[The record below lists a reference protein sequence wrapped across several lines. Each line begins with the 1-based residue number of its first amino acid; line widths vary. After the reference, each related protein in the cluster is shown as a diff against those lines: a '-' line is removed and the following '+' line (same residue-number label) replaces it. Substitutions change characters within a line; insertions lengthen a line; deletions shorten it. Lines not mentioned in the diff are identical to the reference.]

1 MYAAT
6 MLRLSRSLV
15 LFSICFGSSALAMI
29 SCADSEGTASSTTST
44 NEDAGADAP
53 ASFSLRI
60 DPVATVLVVGL
71 DAATVNAPVRAYA
84 LREGEPEKD
93 LTNDVEWSID
103 NTNIAGVNLGTIAT
117 RGIGGKTKIRASY
130 EGVSAEADLTVMLK
144 GTTYLPGTD
153 ATTEMAFDMAMVDPD
168 PTNAPAI
175 EYPEDGVVLPANLP
189 PIEAQWSQGNAN
201 IAYRV
206 RVSSPDVLDVTLYTT
221 NRELLFPA
229 GTWKKLGG
237 SSPDGPLTLT
247 VEAIDAAGNLRTS
260 APRTM
265 TVSSDGID
273 ESAIYV
279 WQSSTG
285 SFRVLDIINGTDIPL
300 PTNSPQLT
308 PGQPC
313 SGCHRISRDGKRF
326 SYTYNGG
333 EFNFGTLA
341 YDDTQKQYAAK
352 IAPSPALRGTYAS
365 FNPLEDSTR
374 AAMLFTAPDTVPQNT
389 AGTVRLL
396 LTDPDTNAAIPNNFA
411 DMIQQIPPENGRA
424 TLMPDWS
431 PAGDF
436 IVFTAYDSNANYVR
450 LLGDDTVLGSVV
462 EMPVQYMADGSF
474 QFGAPKVLVAAPSAA
489 GTNPDTGENNVLPS
503 VSPDGSIVAFT
514 RANGWWSIKTQQSLI
529 NLSGRIA
536 LVRRADGQ
544 VLELERG
551 ASNGP
556 DDVWSSTW
564 PQWAPTLG
572 KKWVWLAYA
581 SERPYGHR
589 LTPQNSTCSLVQGQ
603 KQCKQLWITAL
614 DRTKLAQGMEDPS
627 QAAFWIPGQSIT
639 AQYVSPQWT
648 VAVIN
653 VPK

>member
-1 MYAAT
+1 MVRFT
-6 MLRLSRSLV
+6 RSLLLV
-15 LFSICFGSSALAMI
+15 TLGFASAAVAMI
-29 SCADSEGTASSTTST
+29 SCADTAGTGSSSSTSEE
-44 NEDAGADAP
+44 NDAGSDA
-53 ASFSLRI
+53 AAALTLRI
-60 DPVATVLVVGL
+60 DPSTTTLVVGL
-71 DAATVNAPVRAYA
+71 DGVPATSLVHAYA
-84 LREGEPEKD
+84 KRDGEDEKD
-93 LTNDVEWSID
+93 VTAEVEWSVD
-103 NTNIAGVNLGTIAT
+103 NTNIADIGLGSIST
-117 RGIGGKTKIRASY
+117 RGLGGKTKIRAVF
-130 EGVSAEADLTVMLK
+130 EGVNAEADLTITLMDK
-144 GTTYLPGTD
+144 SYLPGTD
-153 ATTEMAFDMAMVDPD
+153 AATETAFDTATPDLDMA
-168 PTNAPAI
+168 NAPTI

-201 IAYRV
+201 IAYRLHIT
-206 RVSSPDVLDVTLYTT
+206 SPDVVDVTLYTT
-221 NRELLFPA
+221 SRELLFPA
-229 GTWKKLGG
+229 DIWKKLGA
-237 SSPDGPLTLT
+237 SSPDAPMTLT
-247 VEAIDAAGNLRTS
+247 VEAIDAQGKKRTS
-260 APRTM
+260 TSRLM
-265 TVSSDGID
+265 TVASDGID

-285 SFRVLDIINGTDIPL
+285 SFRVLDIINGKDIAL
-300 PTNSPQLT
+300 PTNSPQLS

-333 EFNFGTLA
+333 NFNFGTLA
-341 YDDTQKQYAAK
+341 YDDAQKQYAAK

-365 FNPLEDSTR
+365 FNPIESATR
-374 AAMLFTAPDTVPQNT
+374 AAMLFSAPDSVPQNT
-389 AGTVRLL
+389 PGTVRLL
-396 LTDPDTNAAIPNNFA
+396 LTDPDSNAQIPNNFA
-411 DMIQQIPPENGRA
+411 DMALQIPTTTGRA

-436 IVFTAYDSNANYVR
+436 VVFTAYNSDANYVR

-462 EMPVQYMADGSF
+462 EMSVKYMPDGSF
-474 QFGAPKVLVAAPSAA
+474 QFGAPKVLVAAPGAA
-489 GTNPDTGENNVLPS
+489 GANPDTAENNVLPS
-503 VSPDGSIVAFT
+503 VSPDGAIVAFT
-514 RANGWWSIKTQQSLI
+514 RSNGWWSIKTQQSLI

-536 LVRRADGQ
+536 VVRRSDGT

-572 KKWVWLAYA
+572 KKYVWLAYA

-614 DRTKLAQGMEDPS
+614 DRSKLGSGTEDPS
-627 QAAFWIPGQSIT
+627 QSAFWIPGQSIN

-648 VAVIN
+648 VAVVEI
-653 VPK
+653 PK

>member
-1 MYAAT
+1 
-6 MLRLSRSLV
+6 MLRFTRSLLLV
-15 LFSICFGSSALAMI
+15 TLCFGSSAVAMI
-29 SCADSEGTASSTTST
+29 SCADTEGTGSSSPTSGE
-44 NEDAGADAP
+44 NDAGSDA
-53 ASFSLRI
+53 AAALTLRI
-60 DPVATVLVVGL
+60 DPGATTLVVGL
-71 DAATVNAPVRAYA
+71 DGVAATSLVHAYA
-84 LREGEPEKD
+84 KRDGEDEKD
-93 LTNDVEWSID
+93 VTAEVEWSLD
-103 NTNIAGVNLGTIAT
+103 NTNLADIGLGTIST
-117 RGIGGKTKIRASY
+117 RGLGGKTKIRAVY
-130 EGVSAEADLTVMLK
+130 DGVNAEADLTITLMGK
-144 GTTYLPGTD
+144 SYLPGTD
-153 ATTEMAFDMAMVDPD
+153 ATTEAAFDTATPDADMA
-168 PTNAPAI
+168 NAPAL

-189 PIEAQWSQGNAN
+189 PIEAQWSLGNAN

-206 RVSSPDVLDVTLYTT
+206 HVTSPDIVDVSLYTT
-221 NRELLFPA
+221 NRELLFP
-229 GTWKKLGG
+229 TDIWKKLGA
-237 SSPDGPLTLT
+237 SSPDTAMTLT
-247 VEAIDAAGNLRTS
+247 VEAIDAQGKKRTS
-260 APRTM
+260 APRSM
-265 TVSSDGID
+265 TVTSDGID
-273 ESAIYV
+273 ESSIYV

-285 SFRVLDIINGTDIPL
+285 SFRVLDIINGKDIAL
-300 PTNSPQLT
+300 PTNSPQLS

-333 EFNFGTLA
+333 NFNFGTLA
-341 YDDTQKQYAAK
+341 YDDAQKQYAAK

-365 FNPLEDSTR
+365 FNPIESATR
-374 AAMLFTAPDTVPQNT
+374 AAMLFSAPDNVPQNT
-389 AGTVRLL
+389 PGTVRLL
-396 LTDPDTNAAIPNNFA
+396 LTDPDSNAPIPNNFA
-411 DMIQQIPPENGRA
+411 DMALQIPATTGRA

-436 IVFTAYDSNANYVR
+436 VVFTAYNSDANYVR

-462 EMPVQYMADGSF
+462 EMSVKYMPDGSF
-474 QFGAPKVLVAAPSAA
+474 QFGAPKVLVSAPDAA
-489 GTNPDTGENNVLPS
+489 GANPDIAENNVLPS

-529 NLSGRIA
+529 NLSGHIA
-536 LVRRADGQ
+536 VVRRSDGT

-572 KKWVWLAYA
+572 KKYVWLAYA

-614 DRTKLAQGMEDPS
+614 DRSKLGSGTEDPS
-627 QAAFWIPGQSIT
+627 QSAFWIPGQSIN

-648 VAVIN
+648 VAVVEI
-653 VPK
+653 PK